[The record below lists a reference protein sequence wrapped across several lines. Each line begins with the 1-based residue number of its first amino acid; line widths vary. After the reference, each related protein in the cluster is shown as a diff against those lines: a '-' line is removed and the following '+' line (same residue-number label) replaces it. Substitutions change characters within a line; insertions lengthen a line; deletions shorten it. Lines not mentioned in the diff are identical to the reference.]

1 MQASHIRPVLLL
13 AASVSAITLSAAAS
27 QAPARGEVWAQARDI
42 PRAAADAQTEE
53 PDADSEWT
61 YWTNGRYRIT
71 PGDVL
76 EIAFPY
82 VANLNQTVSVQPDG
96 YISLKELPDIR
107 VQGRTVAQVKADLL
121 QAYAAFVRDPILS
134 VTLKEFEK
142 PYFVA
147 GGEVSKPGRFEL
159 RSATTLTQALAL
171 AGGPT
176 RGANVGQ
183 VVLYRRFEGDRLEVK
198 QINVRRMFARKDLSE
213 DVMLRPGDMFF
224 VPRGILGKLAPIL
237 DVLRRY

>member
-1 MQASHIRPVLLL
+1 MKASHTRPVLLL
-13 AASVSAITLSAAAS
+13 AAFVSAITLSAAAAS
-27 QAPARGEVWAQARDI
+27 QA
-42 PRAAADAQTEE
+42 
-53 PDADSEWT
+53 PDADSEWAP
-61 YWTNGRYRIT
+61 WTSGRYRIT

-82 VANLNQTVSVQPDG
+82 VADFNQTVSVQPDG
-96 YISLKELPDIR
+96 YISLKEAPDMR

-121 QAYAAFVRDPILS
+121 QAYGAFVRDPILT

-147 GGEVSKPGRFEL
+147 GGEVSKPGRYEL

-183 VVLYRRFEGDRLEVK
+183 VVLYRRFDGDRLEVK
-198 QINVRRMFARKDLSE
+198 QINVKRMFARKDLSE

-224 VPRGILGKLAPIL
+224 IPRGIIGKLAPML

>member
-1 MQASHIRPVLLL
+1 MKASHTRPVLLL
-13 AASVSAITLSAAAS
+13 AAFVSALTLSAAAS
-27 QAPARGEVWAQARDI
+27 QAPARGEVRAQAQ
-42 PRAAADAQTEE
+42 AEA

-61 YWTNGRYRIT
+61 YWTSGRYRVT

-82 VANLNQTVSVQPDG
+82 VADLNQIVSVQPDG

-107 VQGRTVAQVKADLL
+107 VQGRTVSQVKADLL
-121 QAYAAFVRDPILS
+121 EAYGAFVRDPILT

-147 GGEVSKPGRFEL
+147 GGEVGKPGRFEL
-159 RSATTLTQALAL
+159 RGATTLTQALAL

-198 QINVRRMFARKDLSE
+198 QINVKRMFARKDLSE